1 VLAPVLAVVL
11 SVLPFATPVA
21 PLAGLA
27 AFALVVLLARSGVGG
42 SHPHARFGAA
52 NAVTLTRAAGV
63 AVFVALAFEPQL
75 LAGNAGWVAAGA
87 AGGLLAL
94 DGIDGWLARR
104 QGLASAFGARFDM
117 ETDAL
122 LMLALAALALGLG
135 KAGAW
140 VLCLGL
146 IRYAFVL
153 AGLVLPPLRAELPP
167 SLRRKAVCVFQ
178 IAVPGVL
185 LLPVVQPPA
194 TVALAA
200 VALALLAWSFLVD
213 IRWLLTAR
221 A

>member
-1 VLAPVLAVVL
+1 VLLPVLAAIL
-11 SVLPFATPVA
+11 AALPFATPVA

-27 AFALVVLLARSGVGG
+27 AFALVALLARSGVGG
-42 SHPHARFGAA
+42 SHPHARFGTA
-52 NAVTLTRAAGV
+52 NVVTLTRAAGA

-75 LAGNAGWVAAGA
+75 LAGSAGWVAAGA
-87 AGGLLAL
+87 AGVLLAL

-122 LMLALAALALGLG
+122 LVLALAALALGLG
-135 KAGAW
+135 KAGVW
-140 VLCLGL
+140 VLGLGL

-153 AGLVLPPLRAELPP
+153 AGLAVPPLRAELPP

-178 IAVPGVL
+178 IAVLAVL
-185 LLPVVQPPA
+185 LLPAVQPPA
-194 TVALAA
+194 SMALAA
-200 VALALLAWSFLVD
+200 VALALIAWSFFVD
-213 IRWLLTAR
+213 IRWLLAAR

>member
-1 VLAPVLAVVL
+1 MLFAALAAILAA
-11 SVLPFATPVA
+11 LPFATPAA

-27 AFALVVLLARSGVGG
+27 AFALVALLARSKIGG
-42 SHPHARFGAA
+42 SHPHARFGTA
-52 NAVTLTRAAGV
+52 NVVTFTRAAGA

-87 AGGLLAL
+87 AGVLLAL

-122 LMLALAALALGLG
+122 LVLALAALALGLG
-135 KAGAW
+135 KAGVW
-140 VLCLGL
+140 VLGLGL

-178 IAVPGVL
+178 IAVLAVL
-185 LLPVVQPPA
+185 LLPAVQPPA
-194 TVALAA
+194 SMALAA
-200 VALALLAWSFLVD
+200 VALALIAWSFFVD
-213 IRWLLTAR
+213 VRWLLAAR
-221 A
+221 